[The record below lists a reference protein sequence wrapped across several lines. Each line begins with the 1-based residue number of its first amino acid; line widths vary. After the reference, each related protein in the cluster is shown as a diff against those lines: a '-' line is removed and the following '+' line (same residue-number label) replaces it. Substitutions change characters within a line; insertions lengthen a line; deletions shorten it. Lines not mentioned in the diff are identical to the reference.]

1 MNILVLL
8 RLLFDVTDPIGEL
21 LKVVLVISI
30 LLLQLYLVSSKHMK
44 LLIWK
49 LSSVLPC
56 CFFALI

>member
-8 RLLFDVTDPIGEL
+8 RLLFYVTDPISEL
-21 LKVVLVISI
+21 LKVVFVISI

-44 LLIWK
+44 LLIWE